1 MTDQDS
7 PQQDSSSQDSS
18 SQDSS
23 SQDSSSQDSSSQDKG
38 QPLVDHLIE
47 LRTRLLHAILSV
59 LIIFLPLF
67 YVANDIYYYI
77 SEPLRQFLPE
87 G

>member
-7 PQQDSSSQDSS
+7 SQQDDASHDQ
-18 SQDSS
+18 
-23 SQDSSSQDSSSQDKG
+23 G
-38 QPLVDHLIE
+38 QPLVEHLVE

-67 YVANDIYYYI
+67 Y
-77 SEPLRQFLPE
+77 
-87 G
+87 